1 MVAYYANEVG
11 LAGVSGQ
18 LMAAAAALTDLA
30 ATPPAHPA
38 LAADETSTSAA
49 ARLSEHGAVMAS
61 RAADGAQVLL
71 AAARAVGE
79 IARASGEM
87 DAQNATALGAA
98 QRGPTDGVTPVF
110 TPAITTDVIAPD
122 VPIVAAPARY
132 GKFSAQIMENGQ
144 TAAGSTFSADCARY
158 GAAFNRSA
166 VATRTAAQAVDD
178 EALRGNTAPVLSSA
192 LRGFATWADSMEQ
205 HSSTVASAATG
216 HRDRFGTAQNDTPRS
231 DAFTSKERELTNAQ
245 ALNARYRGAY
255 SGVVTKLQGELTALN
270 TQAGVASATY
280 HVGEIPAAP
289 PPPPPVVPV
298 VEPAAGNAGHPAE
311 TNGQP
316 QHTTDNASTGTGADG
331 SDLTT
336 DDGLGGGAEPI
347 DLLGDPTLT
356 GQPQGDP
363 MSQATPLV
371 SMLPSMLAG
380 VVGGALGAVT
390 SIPAAVAQQAQSAIS
405 QATQAAEGLAK
416 GLSTPETPE
425 LDTSGLGGDPAS
437 FGDIGGGGGG
447 GSTEPAGVSTSDLPP
462 ASGGMLAQAGPAT
475 PAPAAAGPSV
485 AGPSTQA
492 AGMAPGGMPPMM
504 PPMAGGM
511 GRGGGGTQP
520 VKEPDKKVV
529 LPVEPNSEQVTGEV
543 PRRIVAEADD
553 VTNDHRAAARDTDSD
568 AVVTSSRRR
577 RVDLPKDDES

>member
-1 MVAYYANEVG
+1 MVAYYANAAG

-18 LMAAAAALTDLA
+18 LMAAAAALSELA
-30 ATPPAHPA
+30 AAPPAHPA

-49 ARLSEHGAVMAS
+49 LRLSEHGAVMAS

-79 IARASGEM
+79 IARVSGEM
-87 DAQNATALGAA
+87 DAQNAAALGAA
-98 QRGPTDGVTPVF
+98 QRGPTDGVAPVF
-110 TPAITTDVIAPD
+110 TPAVTADVIAPD
-122 VPIVAAPARY
+122 VPIVGAPARY

-144 TAAGSTFSADCARY
+144 ASAGSTFSADCARY
-158 GAAFNRSA
+158 GVAFNRSA

-205 HSSTVASAATG
+205 HSSTVAAAATG
-216 HRDRFGTAQNDTPRS
+216 HRDRFGTAQNDTPRTE
-231 DAFTSKERELTNAQ
+231 AFTSKERELTNAQ
-245 ALNARYRGAY
+245 ALNVRYRGAY

-298 VEPAAGNAGHPAE
+298 VEPAAGNPGRPAE
-311 TNGQP
+311 TAGQP
-316 QHTTDNASTGTGADG
+316 QRAADKASTGAGGDG
-331 SDLTT
+331 SDLAA
-336 DDGLGGGAEPI
+336 DDALGGGEPI
-347 DLLGDPTLT
+347 DLLGDPALT

-363 MSQATPLV
+363 MSQAAPLV

-380 VVGGALGAVT
+380 VVGGAIGAVT

-425 LDTSGLGGDPAS
+425 LDTSGLGGDPVS
-437 FGDIGGGGGG
+437 FGDVGGGGGG

-475 PAPAAAGPSV
+475 PVPVSAGPSV
-485 AGPSTQA
+485 AGPSSQA
-492 AGMAPGGMPPMM
+492 AGMATGGMPPMM

-529 LPVEPNSEQVTGEV
+529 LPVEPNSDLVTGEV
-543 PRRIVAEADD
+543 PRRNVAEADD
-553 VTNDHRAAARDTDSD
+553 VTNDHRAAARDTEAD

-577 RVDLPKDDES
+577 RVELPKDEES